1 MIRETFQRTEILQY
15 GTKNILDFWPQNSQI
30 IVKAHVAKNTGTFP
44 DHDDDEIAEIVA
56 NPWSAGN
63 LAPRR
68 DQCHISQN
76 SLSYLVALSAP
87 QNTPGGEITFN
98 KLLHQAYIVLLL
110 RNWIEI
116 KPSLLNQI
124 TKLHRGQPVALVWP
138 WPEWNWWPGYLG
150 VASSKNGFSVRTE
163 LYFRGFV
170 LWQSC
175 IGRKMEPPLPA
186 CWIMTEGGEID
197 LNSRPI

>member
-1 MIRETFQRTEILQY
+1 MHINYQHQLHHQDVEGLIHKQVAGQLQ
-15 GTKNILDFWPQNSQI
+15 GNDNNFDEDDDDDDSDDS
-30 IVKAHVAKNTGTFP
+30 
-44 DHDDDEIAEIVA
+44 DHDDDEIAEILA

-124 TKLHRGQPVALVWP
+124 TKLHRGQPVALV
-138 WPEWNWWPGYLG
+138 
-150 VASSKNGFSVRTE
+150 
-163 LYFRGFV
+163 
-170 LWQSC
+170 
-175 IGRKMEPPLPA
+175 
-186 CWIMTEGGEID
+186 
-197 LNSRPI
+197 

>member
-1 MIRETFQRTEILQY
+1 MHINYQHQLHHQDVEGLIHKQVAGQLQ
-15 GTKNILDFWPQNSQI
+15 GNDNNFDEDDDDDDSDDS
-30 IVKAHVAKNTGTFP
+30 

-124 TKLHRGQPVALVWP
+124 TKLHREGQPVALV
-138 WPEWNWWPGYLG
+138 
-150 VASSKNGFSVRTE
+150 
-163 LYFRGFV
+163 
-170 LWQSC
+170 
-175 IGRKMEPPLPA
+175 
-186 CWIMTEGGEID
+186 
-197 LNSRPI
+197 

>member
-1 MIRETFQRTEILQY
+1 MHINYQHQLHHQDVEGLIHKQVAGQLQ
-15 GTKNILDFWPQNSQI
+15 GNDNNFDEDDDDDDSDDS
-30 IVKAHVAKNTGTFP
+30 
-44 DHDDDEIAEIVA
+44 DHDDDEIAEILA

-76 SLSYLVALSAP
+76 SLSYLAALSAP

-124 TKLHRGQPVALVWP
+124 TKLHRGQPVALV
-138 WPEWNWWPGYLG
+138 
-150 VASSKNGFSVRTE
+150 
-163 LYFRGFV
+163 
-170 LWQSC
+170 
-175 IGRKMEPPLPA
+175 
-186 CWIMTEGGEID
+186 
-197 LNSRPI
+197 

>member
-1 MIRETFQRTEILQY
+1 MHINYQHQLHHQDVEGLIHKQVAGQLQ
-15 GTKNILDFWPQNSQI
+15 GNDNNFDEDDDDDDSDDS
-30 IVKAHVAKNTGTFP
+30 

-98 KLLHQAYIVLLL
+98 KLLHQGYVVLLP

-124 TKLHRGQPVALVWP
+124 TKLHRGQPVALV
-138 WPEWNWWPGYLG
+138 
-150 VASSKNGFSVRTE
+150 
-163 LYFRGFV
+163 
-170 LWQSC
+170 
-175 IGRKMEPPLPA
+175 
-186 CWIMTEGGEID
+186 
-197 LNSRPI
+197 

>member
-1 MIRETFQRTEILQY
+1 MHINYQHQLHHQDVEGLIHKQVAGQLQ
-15 GTKNILDFWPQNSQI
+15 GNDNNFDEDDDDDDSDDS
-30 IVKAHVAKNTGTFP
+30 
-44 DHDDDEIAEIVA
+44 DHDDDEIAEILA

-98 KLLHQAYIVLLL
+98 KLLHQAQIVLLL

-124 TKLHRGQPVALVWP
+124 TKLHRGQPVALV
-138 WPEWNWWPGYLG
+138 
-150 VASSKNGFSVRTE
+150 
-163 LYFRGFV
+163 
-170 LWQSC
+170 
-175 IGRKMEPPLPA
+175 
-186 CWIMTEGGEID
+186 
-197 LNSRPI
+197 

>member
-1 MIRETFQRTEILQY
+1 MHINYQHQLHHQDVEGLIHKQVAGQLQ
-15 GTKNILDFWPQNSQI
+15 GNDNNFDEDDDDDDSDDS
-30 IVKAHVAKNTGTFP
+30 

-124 TKLHRGQPVALVWP
+124 TKLHRGQPVALV
-138 WPEWNWWPGYLG
+138 
-150 VASSKNGFSVRTE
+150 
-163 LYFRGFV
+163 
-170 LWQSC
+170 
-175 IGRKMEPPLPA
+175 
-186 CWIMTEGGEID
+186 
-197 LNSRPI
+197 

>member
-1 MIRETFQRTEILQY
+1 MHINYQHQLHHQDVEGLIHKQVAGQLQ
-15 GTKNILDFWPQNSQI
+15 GNDNNFDEDDDDDDSDDS
-30 IVKAHVAKNTGTFP
+30 
-44 DHDDDEIAEIVA
+44 DHDDDEIAEILA

-98 KLLHQAYIVLLL
+98 KLLHQAFIVSPHKLSPLFSIKLQNYTEKANLLPL
-110 RNWIEI
+110 FDPGLSEI
-116 KPSLLNQI
+116 DE
-124 TKLHRGQPVALVWP
+124 A
-138 WPEWNWWPGYLG
+138 GYLG

-170 LWQSC
+170 L
-175 IGRKMEPPLPA
+175 
-186 CWIMTEGGEID
+186 
-197 LNSRPI
+197 

>member
-1 MIRETFQRTEILQY
+1 M
-15 GTKNILDFWPQNSQI
+15 
-30 IVKAHVAKNTGTFP
+30 
-44 DHDDDEIAEIVA
+44 A

-63 LAPRR
+63 LAPRQ

-98 KLLHQAYIVLLL
+98 KLLHQGYIVLLPG
-110 RNWIEI
+110 NWIEI

-138 WPEWNWWPGYLG
+138 WPEWNWWGR
-150 VASSKNGFSVRTE
+150 VFRSRFVQKWIFSSDRVVFPWICALTE
-163 LYFRGFV
+163 LYWKEDGAPAACVLDYDRGWRNRFE
-170 LWQSC
+170 LSANLGASQSLTSSWFTIYYHC
-175 IGRKMEPPLPA
+175 STSIINIIMLPDNQFHQSSPVVDM
-186 CWIMTEGGEID
+186 ISGKTVHI
-197 LNSRPI
+197 